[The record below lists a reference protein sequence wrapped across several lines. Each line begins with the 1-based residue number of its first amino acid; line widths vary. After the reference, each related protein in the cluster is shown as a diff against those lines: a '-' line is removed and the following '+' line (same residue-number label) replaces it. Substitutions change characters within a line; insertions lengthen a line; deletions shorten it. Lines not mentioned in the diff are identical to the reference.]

1 MIDGQLHDKNDMED
15 DACQSVKLDLKTSVI
30 KPLHAKW
37 AIKCHEKLENETE
50 FIKRAFEA
58 VGIN

>member
-1 MIDGQLHDKNDMED
+1 MIDGQLRDKNDTED
-15 DACQSVKLDLKTSVI
+15 DECQSVEIDLKTSVI
-30 KPLHAKW
+30 KPLQAKW

-50 FIKRAFEA
+50 FIKHTFEA